1 MKKING
7 DLTFDEMSSEM
18 SDILNGKNN
27 DGEIAEFLRSL
38 SEKGETDE
46 ELRAMLAKM
55 NEHSVRISPR
65 CHGSLIDVCGTG
77 GDNLQTFN
85 ISTAASFV
93 IAGAGGN
100 VAKHGNR
107 SVSGISGSADI
118 IEYFGFNLQSETR
131 VAEEMIEKLGI
142 GFMFAP
148 MFHPAMKNVALARKI
163 LGKRTAFNLLGPLCN
178 PANVKRQLIG
188 VFADDYIKRIVMIM
202 QKNHSETILAVRSED
217 GMDELS
223 TTSKNKVCMLKNNEI
238 SEFIINPEEYNMKKG
253 NLSDIQI
260 STKQNAID
268 AFVNVLNNTS
278 NKTMKEITILNAAG
292 GMIVGGLCD
301 EFKDGVELA
310 TETINNGKAFEKLKQ
325 FAKENE
331 KYSPFIFFLDRT
343 ERFFF
348 YTKQRLHFFFFL
360 SFPSFLFL
368 SSFLPV
374 SFLLFSPAPFSLAHG
389 ALVSF

>member
-7 DLTFDEMSSEM
+7 NLTFDEMSSEM

-27 DGEIAEFLRSL
+27 DDEIAEFLRSL

-46 ELRAMLAKM
+46 ELRAMLTKM

-118 IEYFGFNLQSETR
+118 FEYFGFNLQSETC

-148 MFHPAMKNVALARKI
+148 TFHPAMKNVALARKI

-178 PANVKRQLIG
+178 PANVKHQLIG
-188 VFADDYIKRIVMIM
+188 VFADEYIKRIVMIM

-260 STKQNAID
+260 STKQDAID

-292 GMIVGGLCD
+292 GMMVGGLCD

-325 FAKENE
+325 FAKENNAYE
-331 KYSPFIFFLDRT
+331 KLEAI
-343 ERFFF
+343 
-348 YTKQRLHFFFFL
+348 K
-360 SFPSFLFL
+360 
-368 SSFLPV
+368 
-374 SFLLFSPAPFSLAHG
+374 
-389 ALVSF
+389 

>member
-27 DGEIAEFLRSL
+27 DDEIAEFLRSL

-118 IEYFGFNLQSETR
+118 FEYFGFNLQSETR
-131 VAEEMIEKLGI
+131 VVEEMIEKLGI

-148 MFHPAMKNVALARKI
+148 TFHPAMKNVALARKI

-178 PANVKRQLIG
+178 PANVKHQLIG

-202 QKNHSETILAVRSED
+202 QKSHSETILAVRSED

-223 TTSKNKVCMLKNNEI
+223 TTSKNKACMLKNNEI
-238 SEFIINPEEYNMKKG
+238 SEFIINPEEYNMEKG

-292 GMIVGGLCD
+292 AMLVGGLCD

-325 FAKENE
+325 FAKENNAQE
-331 KYSPFIFFLDRT
+331 KLEGI
-343 ERFFF
+343 
-348 YTKQRLHFFFFL
+348 K
-360 SFPSFLFL
+360 
-368 SSFLPV
+368 
-374 SFLLFSPAPFSLAHG
+374 
-389 ALVSF
+389 

>member
-27 DGEIAEFLRSL
+27 DDEIAEFLRSL

-118 IEYFGFNLQSETR
+118 FEYFGFNLQSETR

-148 MFHPAMKNVALARKI
+148 TFHPAMKNVALARKI

-178 PANVKRQLIG
+178 PANVKHQLIG

-238 SEFIINPEEYNMKKG
+238 SEFIINPEEYNMEKG

-301 EFKDGVELA
+301 GFKDGVELA

-325 FAKENE
+325 FAKENNAQE
-331 KYSPFIFFLDRT
+331 KLEEI
-343 ERFFF
+343 
-348 YTKQRLHFFFFL
+348 K
-360 SFPSFLFL
+360 
-368 SSFLPV
+368 
-374 SFLLFSPAPFSLAHG
+374 
-389 ALVSF
+389 

>member
-1 MKKING
+1 M
-7 DLTFDEMSSEM
+7 LT
-18 SDILNGKNN
+18 
-27 DGEIAEFLRSL
+27 
-38 SEKGETDE
+38 
-46 ELRAMLAKM
+46 KM

-85 ISTAASFV
+85 ISTTASFV

-118 IEYFGFNLQSETR
+118 FEYFGFNLQSETC
-131 VAEEMIEKLGI
+131 VVEEMIEKLGI

-148 MFHPAMKNVALARKI
+148 TFHPAMKNVAQARKI
-163 LGKRTAFNLLGPLCN
+163 LGKRTAFNLLGPLSN
-178 PANVKRQLIG
+178 PANVKHQLIG

-223 TTSKNKVCMLKNNEI
+223 TTSKNKVCMLRNNEI
-238 SEFIINPEEYNMKKG
+238 SEFIINPEEYNMEKG

-260 STKQNAID
+260 STKQDAID

-292 GMIVGGLCD
+292 GMMVGGLCD

-325 FAKENE
+325 FAKKNNAQ
-331 KYSPFIFFLDRT
+331 
-343 ERFFF
+343 
-348 YTKQRLHFFFFL
+348 TKLEEIK
-360 SFPSFLFL
+360 
-368 SSFLPV
+368 
-374 SFLLFSPAPFSLAHG
+374 
-389 ALVSF
+389 

>member
-1 MKKING
+1 MKKINS

-27 DGEIAEFLRSL
+27 DNEIAEFLRSL

-46 ELRAMLAKM
+46 ELRAMLTKM

-118 IEYFGFNLQSETR
+118 FEYFGFNLQSETC
-131 VAEEMIEKLGI
+131 VVEEMIEKLGI

-148 MFHPAMKNVALARKI
+148 TFHPAMKNVVLARKI
-163 LGKRTAFNLLGPLCN
+163 LGKRTAFNLLGPLSN
-178 PANVKRQLIG
+178 PANVKHQLIG
-188 VFADDYIKRIVMIM
+188 VFADDYIKRIVKIM

-238 SEFIINPEEYNMKKG
+238 SEFIINPEEYNMEKG

-260 STKQNAID
+260 STKQDAVD

-278 NKTMKEITILNAAG
+278 NKTMKEITILEILVYLIYKFQQN
-292 GMIVGGLCD
+292 
-301 EFKDGVELA
+301 K
-310 TETINNGKAFEKLKQ
+310 
-325 FAKENE
+325 
-331 KYSPFIFFLDRT
+331 
-343 ERFFF
+343 
-348 YTKQRLHFFFFL
+348 RL
-360 SFPSFLFL
+360 
-368 SSFLPV
+368 
-374 SFLLFSPAPFSLAHG
+374 
-389 ALVSF
+389 

>member
-27 DGEIAEFLRSL
+27 DEEIAEFLRSL

-46 ELRAMLAKM
+46 ELRAMLTKM

-118 IEYFGFNLQSETR
+118 FEYFGFNLQSETR

-148 MFHPAMKNVALARKI
+148 TFHPAMKNVALARKI

-178 PANVKRQLIG
+178 PANVKHQLIG

-238 SEFIINPEEYNMKKG
+238 SEFIINPEEYNMEKG

-260 STKQNAID
+260 STKQDAID

-292 GMIVGGLCD
+292 GMLVGGLCD

-325 FAKENE
+325 FAKENNAQE
-331 KYSPFIFFLDRT
+331 KLEGI
-343 ERFFF
+343 
-348 YTKQRLHFFFFL
+348 K
-360 SFPSFLFL
+360 
-368 SSFLPV
+368 
-374 SFLLFSPAPFSLAHG
+374 
-389 ALVSF
+389 

>member
-1 MKKING
+1 MKKIDG

-27 DGEIAEFLRSL
+27 DYEIAEFLRSL
-38 SEKGETDE
+38 SEKGEKDE
-46 ELRAMLAKM
+46 ELRAMLTKM

-65 CHGSLIDVCGTG
+65 CHGRLIDVCGTG

-118 IEYFGFNLQSETR
+118 FEYFGFNLQSETC
-131 VAEEMIEKLGI
+131 VVEEMIEKLGI

-148 MFHPAMKNVALARKI
+148 TFHPAMKNVALARKI

-178 PANVKRQLIG
+178 PANVKHQLIG
-188 VFADDYIKRIVMIM
+188 VFADDYIKRIVTIM

-238 SEFIINPEEYNMKKG
+238 SEFIINPEEYNMEKG

-268 AFVNVLNNTS
+268 AFVSILNNTS

-292 GMIVGGLCD
+292 AMLVGGLCD
-301 EFKDGVELA
+301 EFKYGVELA
-310 TETINNGKAFEKLKQ
+310 KETINNGKAFEKLKQ
-325 FAKENE
+325 FAKENN
-331 KYSPFIFFLDRT
+331 
-343 ERFFF
+343 
-348 YTKQRLHFFFFL
+348 L
-360 SFPSFLFL
+360 SLI
-368 SSFLPV
+368 
-374 SFLLFSPAPFSLAHG
+374 HI
-389 ALVSF
+389 

>member
-7 DLTFDEMSSEM
+7 NLTFDEMSSEM

-27 DGEIAEFLRSL
+27 DDEIAEFLRCL
-38 SEKGETDE
+38 SEKGETDD
-46 ELRAMLAKM
+46 ELRAMLTKM

-85 ISTAASFV
+85 ISTTASFV

-118 IEYFGFNLQSETR
+118 FEYFGFDLQSEIC
-131 VAEEMIEKLGI
+131 VVEEMIEKLGI

-148 MFHPAMKNVALARKI
+148 KFHPAMKNVAPARKI

-178 PANVKRQLIG
+178 PANVKHQLIG
-188 VFADDYIKRIVMIM
+188 VFADEYIKRIVMIM

-223 TTSKNKVCMLKNNEI
+223 TTSKNKVCMLRNNEI
-238 SEFIINPEEYNMKKG
+238 SEFIINPEEYNMEKG

-260 STKQNAID
+260 STKQDAID

-292 GMIVGGLCD
+292 GMMVGGLCD

-325 FAKENE
+325 FAKKNNAQAKLEE
-331 KYSPFIFFLDRT
+331 IK
-343 ERFFF
+343 
-348 YTKQRLHFFFFL
+348 
-360 SFPSFLFL
+360 
-368 SSFLPV
+368 
-374 SFLLFSPAPFSLAHG
+374 
-389 ALVSF
+389 